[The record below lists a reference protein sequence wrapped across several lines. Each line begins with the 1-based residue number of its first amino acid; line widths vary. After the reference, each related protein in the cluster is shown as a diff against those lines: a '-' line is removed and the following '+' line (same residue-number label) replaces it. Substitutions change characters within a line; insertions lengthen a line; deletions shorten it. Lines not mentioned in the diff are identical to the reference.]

1 MQTVAR
7 QSSHPAFKTD
17 VRVAEEDAH
26 IAVFTGQGIAVG
38 SGDQRPSNFHAEMVP
53 VRCLL
58 RESEHTAPPRA
69 ADIQMNGL
77 FGSVEQEIRLRQLQR
92 QLKEATQRI
101 DVLAQGSV
109 DVASDRAER
118 MLSGRGSIDGPQ
130 QAPTGRVAMQMGGT
144 ADGSDFAI
152 AEGSGHG
159 Q

>member
-1 MQTVAR
+1 
-7 QSSHPAFKTD
+7 
-17 VRVAEEDAH
+17 
-26 IAVFTGQGIAVG
+26 
-38 SGDQRPSNFHAEMVP
+38 MVP

-58 RESEHTAPPRA
+58 RESEHTASPCA

-77 FGSVEQEIRLRQLQR
+77 FGSAEQEIRLRQLQR

-130 QAPTGRVAMQMGGT
+130 QAPTGRIAMQMGGT
-144 ADGSDFAI
+144 TDGSDFAI

-159 Q
+159 